1 MNVTPPSLPLPIGA
15 TPAPTANSVPLAAP
29 QVTAR
34 PVTPNQK
41 SDRPSAGSAQRDRQ
55 PPRPHGNPNGK
66 IDLSV

>member
-15 TPAPTANSVPLAAP
+15 IQAPTANPVPLAAP

-41 SDRPSAGSAQRDRQ
+41 SDRSATGSSQCDRQ
-55 PPRPHGNPNGK
+55 PPRPRGNPNGK